1 MTPEELA
8 TLVGIA
14 AEAAEVVNEVYQ
26 RPFNVEY
33 KGPRDPVTEADK
45 LANELICDRLATAF
59 PGVPIVAEESP
70 PERFANFRD
79 SERVF
84 FVDPV
89 DGTREFVL
97 KNGEFVVMIGVLE
110 GATATAGVLHA
121 PATGI
126 AWVGLL
132 GYGAFELGADGT
144 RRALSVSSTPTLAE
158 ARIVSSRSHRTAELE
173 RVLKTLG
180 AREILQQG
188 SAGLKATRVACAD
201 ADAYVAPHYAGQR
214 WDVCAADAL
223 VAAAGGRISDA
234 FGNAIDYRAAGLAN
248 DLGLVASNG
257 LLHDEILER
266 LASAR

>member
-14 AEAAEVVNEVYQ
+14 AEAAEVVSEVYK

-45 LANELICDRLATAF
+45 LANELICNRLALAF

-110 GATATAGVLHA
+110 GVGVGVVGAGSKLHVNLMFATPLN
-121 PATGI
+121 
-126 AWVGLL
+126 
-132 GYGAFELGADGT
+132 
-144 RRALSVSSTPTLAE
+144 STYCT
-158 ARIVSSRSHRTAELE
+158 
-173 RVLKTLG
+173 
-180 AREILQQG
+180 
-188 SAGLKATRVACAD
+188 
-201 ADAYVAPHYAGQR
+201 
-214 WDVCAADAL
+214 
-223 VAAAGGRISDA
+223 
-234 FGNAIDYRAAGLAN
+234 
-248 DLGLVASNG
+248 
-257 LLHDEILER
+257 
-266 LASAR
+266 